1 MKVTQVYAL
10 VNEMHKEFVGN
21 ETVVKEDLSNVID
34 IGKEILG
41 ATDVDNYVKKLIDK
55 VGKVIFVNRQYAPIL
70 PSVLMDGWEYG
81 SILQKIDCDN
91 PEAEENPK
99 WGLVDGQR
107 YEQDTFKAPKG
118 VRSKFFNDRTTFQ
131 VPISYTED
139 QVKESFNSPSQLNAF
154 FSMIETKISNSFS
167 IKYSGLIRATINNFT
182 AATIYNEFSDVYTA
196 ETHNYTFA
204 DKSGVRAVNL
214 LGMYHSEGFDADK
227 TLTPQTCLKN
237 LDFLKYASYKI
248 MLWSDRMK
256 DMSVLFNIG
265 KKERFTPKDK
275 QHIVLLSE
283 FSRAADVYLQSDTF
297 HDELTRLPKHE
308 TINFWQGTGT
318 DYGFSSTS
326 LIHTASKCVAKG
338 GDSVSVVETNVPG
351 IIGVIFDRDALGVNN
366 IARKTTSHY
375 NANGDFMNFW
385 HKSDAGY
392 FNDYDENF
400 VVFFVA

>member
-10 VNEMHKEFVGN
+10 VNEMHKEFVGS
-21 ETVVKEDLSNVID
+21 ETIVKEDLSNVVD

-41 ATDVDNYVKKLIDK
+41 ATDVDNYVKRLIDK

-81 SILQKIDCDN
+81 SILQKIDADS
-91 PEAEENPK
+91 PEAIENPK
-99 WGLVDGQR
+99 WKLENGQR
-107 YEQDTFKAPKG
+107 YEQDTFTAPSG

-154 FSMIETKISNSFS
+154 FSMIETKIENSMA

-182 AATIYNEFSDVYTA
+182 AATIYNEFSDVYSA
-196 ETHNYTFA
+196 ETFNYNFGER
-204 DKSGVRAVNL
+204 SGIRAVNL
-214 LGMYHSEGFDADK
+214 LGMYHGEGYDK
-227 TLTPQTCLKN
+227 EKVLTPQTCLKN

-256 DMSVLFNIG
+256 DMSTLFNIG

-297 HDELTRLPKHE
+297 HNELTRLPAHE

-318 DYGFSSTS
+318 DYAFASTS
-326 LIHTASKCVAKG
+326 DIHTASKCIAKS
-338 GDSVSVVETNVPG
+338 GDTASVIESNVSG
-351 IIGVIFDRDALGVNN
+351 ILGVIFDRDALGVTN
-366 IARKTTSHY
+366 IKRKTTNHY

>member
-21 ETVVKEDLSNVID
+21 ETIVKEDLSNVID

-154 FSMIETKISNSFS
+154 FSMIETKISNSFLRIAIS
-167 IKYSGLIRATINNFT
+167 
-182 AATIYNEFSDVYTA
+182 
-196 ETHNYTFA
+196 
-204 DKSGVRAVNL
+204 
-214 LGMYHSEGFDADK
+214 
-227 TLTPQTCLKN
+227 
-237 LDFLKYASYKI
+237 
-248 MLWSDRMK
+248 
-256 DMSVLFNIG
+256 
-265 KKERFTPKDK
+265 
-275 QHIVLLSE
+275 LS
-283 FSRAADVYLQSDTF
+283 
-297 HDELTRLPKHE
+297 
-308 TINFWQGTGT
+308 
-318 DYGFSSTS
+318 
-326 LIHTASKCVAKG
+326 
-338 GDSVSVVETNVPG
+338 
-351 IIGVIFDRDALGVNN
+351 
-366 IARKTTSHY
+366 
-375 NANGDFMNFW
+375 
-385 HKSDAGY
+385 
-392 FNDYDENF
+392 
-400 VVFFVA
+400 

>member
-21 ETVVKEDLSNVID
+21 ATVVKEDLSNVID

-81 SILQKIDCDN
+81 SILQKIDADS
-91 PEAEENPK
+91 PEAIENPK
-99 WGLVDGQR
+99 WKLENGQR
-107 YEQDTFKAPKG
+107 YEQDTFTAPSG

-154 FSMIETKISNSFS
+154 FSMIETKIENSMA

-182 AATIYNEFSDVYTA
+182 AATIYNEFSDVYSG
-196 ETHNYTFA
+196 ETFTYNFG
-204 DKSGVRAVNL
+204 DRSGIRAVNL
-214 LGMYHSEGFDADK
+214 LGMYRDEGYDSQK
-227 TLTPQTCLKN
+227 VLTPQTCLKN

-256 DMSVLFNIG
+256 DMSTLFNIG

-297 HDELTRLPKHE
+297 HNELTRLPVHE

-318 DYGFSSTS
+318 DYAFASTS
-326 LIHTASKCVAKG
+326 DIHTASKCIAKG
-338 GDSVSVVETNVPG
+338 GDTASVIESNVSG
-351 IIGVIFDRDALGVNN
+351 ILGVIFDRDALGVTN
-366 IARKTTSHY
+366 IKRKTTNHY

>member
-1 MKVTQVYAL
+1 MKVTQVYTL

-21 ETVVKEDLSNVID
+21 ETVVKEDLSNVIA

-81 SILQKIDCDN
+81 SILQKIDADS
-91 PEAEENPK
+91 PEAIENPK
-99 WGLVDGQR
+99 WKLENGQR
-107 YEQDTFKAPKG
+107 YEQDTFTAPSG

-154 FSMIETKISNSFS
+154 FSMIETKIENSMA

-182 AATIYNEFSDVYTA
+182 AATIYNEFSDVYAA
-196 ETHNYTFA
+196 ETFNYNFGER
-204 DKSGVRAVNL
+204 SGIRAVNL
-214 LGMYHSEGFDADK
+214 LGMYHSEGYDK
-227 TLTPQTCLKN
+227 EKVLTPQTCLKN

-256 DMSVLFNIG
+256 DMSTLFNIG

-297 HDELTRLPKHE
+297 HNELTRLPAHE

-318 DYGFSSTS
+318 DYAFASTS
-326 LIHTASKCVAKG
+326 DIHTASKCIAKG
-338 GDSVSVVETNVPG
+338 GDTASVVESNVSG
-351 IIGVIFDRDALGVNN
+351 IDRDALGVTN
-366 IARKTTSHY
+366 IKRKTTNHY